1 MKDGPIRQLVMVLA
15 WLSFI
20 AVPSRAQQ
28 PTAPTPAV
36 PVDPIRAIVD
46 AFGSHSVVALSEGTH
61 GNEQGLAFLLSLIRD
76 PRFAARVNDIVLEGP
91 NARYQDVMDRY
102 VRGETVP
109 VDLLRRVWDDTTQQQ
124 ANGPMWTGDVPDTY
138 RAVRQLNAS
147 LPPER
152 KLRILLGD
160 PPIDWDKVQTK
171 GEPARW
177 IALRDTFPAELI
189 EREVLA
195 KHRRAVVV
203 FGNMHFQRKQ
213 MLANYES
220 AGEGPIAT
228 VVSALELSG
237 SRTKVFSIWTAT
249 DAELSDLQQDVSA
262 WRVPSLA
269 VLRGSVLGAA
279 DFSRYFP
286 PEYSPMAATRFAI
299 RDGQLVPISR
309 DEWRSLKMEDQFDAV
324 LYLGPRSAIR
334 VAPRR
339 PLPPERCAD
348 PEFLPMRLARLAL
361 TGLPPI
367 EAERLKQLC
376 AQPAK

>member
-1 MKDGPIRQLVMVLA
+1 MRQLVIVLA
-15 WLSFI
+15 WLSM
-20 AVPSRAQQ
+20 ADAPGLAQQ

-36 PVDPIRAIVD
+36 PVNPIDAIIE

-61 GNEQGLAFLLSLIRD
+61 GNEQGLAFRLSLIRD
-76 PRFAARVNDIVLEGP
+76 PRFALRVNDIVLEGP

-102 VRGETVP
+102 VRGEEVP

-124 ANGPMWTGDVPDTY
+124 ANGPMWAGEVPETY

-147 LPPER
+147 LLPEHR
-152 KLRILLGD
+152 LRILLGD
-160 PPIDWDKVQTK
+160 PPIDWDQVHVK
-171 GEPARW
+171 GDPGKW

-195 KHRRAVVV
+195 KNRRALVV

-220 AGEGPIAT
+220 AGGGPLAT

-237 SRTKVFSIWTAT
+237 SRTKVFSIWSAT
-249 DAELSDLQQDVSA
+249 DADLSDLQPDVST

-269 VLRGSVLGAA
+269 VLRGTVLGAG

-286 PEYSPMAATRFAI
+286 SDYSPMAATRFAI
-299 RDGQLVPISR
+299 RDGKLVPISR
-309 DEWRSLKMEDQFDAV
+309 GEWRSLKMEDQFDGV
-324 LYLGPRSAIR
+324 LYLGPRSAIT
-334 VAPRR
+334 VAPQRQ
-339 PLPPERCAD
+339 LSPELCAD
-348 PEFLPMRLARLAL
+348 PEFLPKRLARLAL

-376 AQPAK
+376 APPRQ

>member
-1 MKDGPIRQLVMVLA
+1 MAERSMRQLVIVLA
-15 WLSFI
+15 WLSI
-20 AVPSRAQQ
+20 TGVPNRAQQ

-36 PVDPIRAIVD
+36 PVDPIRSIVD
-46 AFGSHSVVALSEGTH
+46 AFGSHSVVALSEGAH
-61 GNEQGLAFLLSLIRD
+61 GNEQGLAFWLSLLRD
-76 PRFAARVNDIVLEGP
+76 PRFRLQVNDIVLEGP

-102 VRGETVP
+102 VGGEDVP
-109 VDLLRRVWDDTTQQQ
+109 VESLRRVWDDTTQQQ
-124 ANGPMWTGDVPDTY
+124 ANGPMWTGDVPETY

-147 LPPER
+147 LPPEH

-160 PPIDWDKVQTK
+160 PPIDWDQVQQK
-171 GEPARW
+171 GDPARW

-195 KHRRAVVV
+195 KHRRALVV
-203 FGNMHFQRKQ
+203 FGNMHFQRQQ

-220 AGEGPIAT
+220 AGEGPLAT
-228 VVSALELSG
+228 LVSALELSG

-249 DAELSDLQQDVSA
+249 DAELSDLQSDVST

-269 VLRGSVLGAA
+269 VLRGTVLGAA

-286 PEYSPMAATRFAI
+286 TEYSPMAATRFAI
-299 RDGQLVPISR
+299 RDGTLVPISR

-324 LYLGPRSAIR
+324 LYLGPRSTITV
-334 VAPRR
+334 VAPHH
-339 PLPPERCAD
+339 LSAELCAD
-348 PEFLPMRLARLAL
+348 PEFLPKRLARLAL
-361 TGLPPI
+361 TGLPSI

-376 AQPAK
+376 APPGK

>member
-1 MKDGPIRQLVMVLA
+1 MPERRIRQLVIVLA
-15 WLSFI
+15 WLTI

-28 PTAPTPAV
+28 PTVPTPAV
-36 PVDPIRAIVD
+36 PVDPIGAIVD

-76 PRFAARVNDIVLEGP
+76 PRFALRVNDIVLEGP
-91 NARYQDVMDRY
+91 NARYQDLMDRY
-102 VRGETVP
+102 VRGEDVP
-109 VDLLRRVWDDTTQQQ
+109 VELLRRVWDDSTQQQ
-124 ANGPMWTGDVPDTY
+124 ANGVMWGGEVPETY
-138 RAVRQLNAS
+138 RAVRQLNAT
-147 LPPER
+147 LPPEH

-160 PPIDWDKVQTK
+160 PPIDWDQVKAK
-171 GEPARW
+171 GDPGRW
-177 IALRDTFPAELI
+177 VALRDTFPAELI

-195 KHRRAVVV
+195 KNRRALVV

-220 AGEGPIAT
+220 AGEGPLAT

-237 SRTKVFSIWTAT
+237 SRTKVFSIWSTT
-249 DAELSDLQQDVSA
+249 NAELSDLQPDVST

-269 VLRGSVLGAA
+269 VLRGTVLGAA
-279 DFSRYFP
+279 DFSRYYP

-299 RDGQLVPISR
+299 RDGKLVPISH

-324 LYLGPRSAIR
+324 LYLGPRSAITV
-334 VAPRR
+334 VAPRQ
-339 PLPPERCAD
+339 LSPELCAD
-348 PEFLPMRLARLAL
+348 PEFLPKRLARLAL

-376 AQPAK
+376 AEPEK

>member
-1 MKDGPIRQLVMVLA
+1 MQESGIRRMIIVLA
-15 WLSFI
+15 WLSI
-20 AVPSRAQQ
+20 ISVPNRAQQ
-28 PTAPTPAV
+28 PTGPTPAV
-36 PVDPIRAIVD
+36 PLDPIGAIVD

-61 GNEQGLAFLLSLIRD
+61 GNEQGSAFQLSLIHE
-76 PRFAARVNDIVLEGP
+76 PRFALRVNDIVLEGP

-102 VRGETVP
+102 VRGEDVP
-109 VDLLRRVWDDTTQQQ
+109 VELLRRVWDDTTQQQ
-124 ANGPMWTGDVPDTY
+124 ANGPMWTGEVPETY

-147 LPPER
+147 LPPEH
-152 KLRILLGD
+152 KLRIVLGD
-160 PPIDWDKVQTK
+160 PPIDRDQVQKK
-171 GEPARW
+171 GDPAKW

-195 KHRRAVVV
+195 RHRRALVV

-220 AGEGPIAT
+220 AGEGPLAT

-249 DAELSDLQQDVSA
+249 DAELSDLQPDVST
-262 WRVPSLA
+262 WRVPSFA
-269 VLRGSVLGAA
+269 VLRGTVLGAA

-286 PEYSPMAATRFAI
+286 AEYSPMAATRFAI
-299 RDGQLVPISR
+299 RDGKLVPISR

-324 LYLGPRSAIR
+324 LYLGPRSAIT
-334 VAPRR
+334 VAP
-339 PLPPERCAD
+339 PHQLSPELCAD
-348 PEFLPMRLARLAL
+348 PESLPKRLARLAL

-367 EAERLKQLC
+367 EADRLKQLC
-376 AQPAK
+376 AVGR

>member
-1 MKDGPIRQLVMVLA
+1 MPEPRMRHLVIVLA
-15 WLSFI
+15 WLTI
-20 AVPSRAQQ
+20 ASVPNRAQQ
-28 PTAPTPAV
+28 PPVLTPAV
-36 PVDPIRAIVD
+36 PVDPIGAIVD

-76 PRFAARVNDIVLEGP
+76 PRFALRVKDIVLEGP

-102 VRGETVP
+102 VRGEDVP
-109 VDLLRRVWDDTTQQQ
+109 VESLRRVWDDTTQQQ
-124 ANGPMWTGDVPDTY
+124 ANGPMWGGEVPETY
-138 RAVRQLNAS
+138 RAVRQLNAA

-152 KLRILLGD
+152 KMRILLGD
-160 PPIDWDKVQTK
+160 PPIDWDQVKAK
-171 GEPARW
+171 GDPAKW

-195 KHRRAVVV
+195 KHRRALAV

-220 AGEGPIAT
+220 AGEGPLAT

-237 SRTKVFSIWTAT
+237 SRTSVFSIWAAT
-249 DAELSDLQQDVSA
+249 DAELSDLQSDVSR

-269 VLRGSVLGAA
+269 FLRGTVLGAT
-279 DFSRYFP
+279 DFSRYFAAD
-286 PEYSPMAATRFAI
+286 YPMATTRFAI
-299 RDGQLVPISR
+299 HDGKLLPIPR

-324 LYLGPRSAIR
+324 LYLGPRSAIT
-334 VAPRR
+334 VAPPRR
-339 PLPPERCAD
+339 LSPELCAD
-348 PEFLPMRLARLAL
+348 PEFIPKRLARLAM

-376 AQPAK
+376 APPGK